1 MKEPQPGIYRH
12 YKGGTY
18 EVVGVA
24 THSETLERL
33 VVYRSMKDQG
43 GMWVRP
49 LSMFTKPWT
58 WMGAPCRD
66 SCSPPLPADP
76 RPKAWAG
83 PCLGLHPFTRVFPG
97 SSFESI
103 LVTHL
108 DPLEQANHWQS

>member
-49 LSMFTKPWT
+49 LSMFTQT
-58 WMGAPCRD
+58 VDVDGRTV
-66 SCSPPLPADP
+66 P
-76 RPKAWAG
+76 RFMLTTP
-83 PCLGLHPFTRVFPG
+83 
-97 SSFESI
+97 SS
-103 LVTHL
+103 
-108 DPLEQANHWQS
+108 